1 MFFLGLQNFYG
12 SLHGGFVA
20 ADVAETVS
28 IACART
34 VVAEDKELS
43 LGELSISYL
52 SSAPMNVR
60 FFFFSLGN
68 YLFSLINY

>member
-1 MFFLGLQNFYG
+1 MFFLGLQNRYG
-12 SLHGGFVA
+12 SFHGGAIA
-20 ADVAETVS
+20 AVAETVS

-52 SSAPMNVR
+52 SSAPLNVS
-60 FFFFSLGN
+60 SL
-68 YLFSLINY
+68 L

>member
-1 MFFLGLQNFYG
+1 M
-12 SLHGGFVA
+12 A
-20 ADVAETVS
+20 AVAETVS

-52 SSAPMNVR
+52 SSAPLNVSSL
-60 FFFFSLGN
+60 FFCFLVGGGWGSFKL
-68 YLFSLINY
+68 YFDALC